1 MLVIGGLIMTGMS
14 AGVVA
19 IHIVMSVMSVLGE
32 PQRRM
37 IMVVLVGMTTSD
49 VAVGA
54 RVALPRDRRTDGS
67 KARPMT
73 ITALV
78 ERYAKPGVDASR
90 D

>member
-1 MLVIGGLIMTGMS
+1 MLVAASGVVPRAS

-19 IHIVMSVMSVLGE
+19 IDIVMSVLGE

-37 IMVVLVGMTTSD
+37 VVVVLVGMTTSD
-49 VAVGA
+49 VAVVV
-54 RVALPRDRRTDGS
+54 RDALPRDRRIDVS
-67 KARPMT
+67 KPRPMT
-73 ITALV
+73 IASFV